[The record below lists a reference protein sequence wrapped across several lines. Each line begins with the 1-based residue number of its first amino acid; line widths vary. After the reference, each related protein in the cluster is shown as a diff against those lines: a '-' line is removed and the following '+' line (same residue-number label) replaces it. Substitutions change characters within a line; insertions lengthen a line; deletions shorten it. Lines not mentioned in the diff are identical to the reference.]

1 MDNKDRF
8 NLSNPKNIALLA
20 VLLGILF
27 IVFPSTLLTALI
39 YILGLVGI
47 SFGAYHIY
55 SYFSDK
61 KDTEVSSQLAIGL
74 MFAALGL
81 YFMVFPHYI
90 ISVSN
95 FFFGLVILA
104 YSFFLVQY
112 AMDLRKAEFKFWY
125 IILGSAVICTVLAT
139 FILSN
144 MLNSTSGHIALIG
157 IAFVVCGISQLLS
170 DVLLNRAGFDRS
182 KVKQHDVKVDASLF
196 TSTFEGVKSTIGEVA
211 EKLNEKQEEV
221 VKEVKKDLA
230 EAKEDLTEASKEIK
244 EDLKQAHEEV
254 KEDLAELGEELKE
267 DAEEVLPVEETEEKH
282 ENE

>member
-8 NLSNPKNIALLA
+8 NLSDPKNIALLA
-20 VLLGILF
+20 ILLGILF

-55 SYFSDK
+55 SYFAGK
-61 KDTEVSSQLAIGL
+61 KEEEVSSQLAIGL

-95 FFFGLVILA
+95 FFFGLIILA

-112 AMDLRKAEFKFWY
+112 AMDLKKAEFKLWY
-125 IILGSAVICTVLAT
+125 IILGAAVVCAVLAI

-144 MLNSTSGHIALIG
+144 MLNSTSGHIVLIG

-182 KVKQHDVKVDASLF
+182 KVKQNEVKVDASLF

-221 VKEVKKDLA
+221 VKEEKEDIA
-230 EAKEDLTEASKEIK
+230 EAGEAIK
-244 EDLKQAHEEV
+244 EDLKEIHNEV
-254 KEDLAELGEELKE
+254 KEGLENLGADVKKTV
-267 DAEEVLPVEETEEKH
+267 EEVLPAEENEEKH